1 MFGLF
6 PKDAVF
12 FELFESGALV
22 LQQIA
27 QAYSDLVHHQDRQQQ
42 LLADIRRL
50 EHEGDEITRKTLLK
64 VDTTFI
70 TPFDREDIHT
80 LVTEVDDV
88 VDAID
93 AAAKRIILFKIEVAN
108 GWLTKQADILV
119 KACNLLSQ
127 AIAKLRHIRRPSAL
141 RDNLIEIHKLES
153 LGDDNNH
160 AALVE
165 LFEQSNDPIGVMKM
179 KEVLDLTEMAID
191 GCEDIAIT
199 IERIILK
206 GS

>member
-1 MFGLF
+1 MFSLF

-12 FELFESGALV
+12 FELFESGAGV
-22 LQQIA
+22 LLQTA
-27 QAYSDLVHHQDRQQQ
+27 QAYADLVQHHDRQDEYLTQV
-42 LLADIRRL
+42 RRL
-50 EHEGDEITRKTLLK
+50 EHEGDEIARKTLLK

-88 VDAID
+88 IDAID
-93 AAAKRIILFKIEVAN
+93 AAAKRIVLFQIRETN
-108 GWLTKQADILV
+108 SWLAKQTDVLLKASTLV
-119 KACNLLSQ
+119 SQ
-127 AIAKLRHIRRPSAL
+127 VIRKLRHIRKPETI
-141 RDNLIEIHKLES
+141 RDDLIAIHRLES
-153 LGDDNNH
+153 MGDDNNH
-160 AALVE
+160 AALVD
-165 LFEQSNDPIGVMKM
+165 LFARSDDPIGVMKL
-179 KEVLDLTEMAID
+179 KEILDLTESAID